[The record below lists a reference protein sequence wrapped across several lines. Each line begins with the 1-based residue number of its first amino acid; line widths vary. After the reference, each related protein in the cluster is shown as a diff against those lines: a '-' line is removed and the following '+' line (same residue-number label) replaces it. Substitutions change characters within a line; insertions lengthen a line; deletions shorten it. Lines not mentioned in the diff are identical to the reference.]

1 MLHIISRRV
10 HYRSMS
16 VTVHPVMDLVK
27 SNRNWV
33 LLNKLTTVS
42 RPITSLKKGSIGITS
57 SNALLG
63 RNENKVYVELIQAI
77 PGKKEEV
84 ESGNTN
90 SRTAEEKRD
99 GTNCIVFSSI

>member
-1 MLHIISRRV
+1 MV

-16 VTVHPVMDLVK
+16 VTVHPVMKIVK

-42 RPITSLKKGSIGITS
+42 RPIASLKIKKGSMGITS
-57 SNALLG
+57 SNAVLG

-90 SRTAEEKRD
+90 SRTAEEKRE
-99 GTNCIVFSSI
+99 GTNGIVFSSI